1 MFINDLFL
9 LSSFQNAS
17 LVVAPL
23 AITSDR
29 KEVIDF
35 TEPFFTTGS
44 SIIMRRYSDR
54 HSMFHLLSP
63 LSLFVWMLMVVV
75 FLVISMTLYVVDRL
89 APGSANDNG
98 KHRLT
103 ASDSLWF
110 TFASMVLRVTD
121 IVPRSISSR
130 ILAGSVWLFSI
141 IMIPTYTVNLAA
153 FLTVSRFN
161 APIQSIQDLAT
172 QSHVSYGTVRGSHVS
187 AFFENSKLP
196 HFQRMWYAM
205 NSGDQWMVND
215 TEQGFQRVTS
225 SLGDYAFLWET
236 YQIRLRTSVQCD
248 LYEVGHTF
256 GLREYGLGVPQ
267 GTHYRDK
274 LSIAILRLREN
285 GKLQELEHR

>member
-1 MFINDLFL
+1 M
-9 LSSFQNAS
+9 QRH
-17 LVVAPL
+17 
-23 AITSDR
+23 TQ
-29 KEVIDF
+29 
-35 TEPFFTTGS
+35 
-44 SIIMRRYSDR
+44 R

-63 LSLFVWMLMVVV
+63 LSLFVWGLMVVV

-89 APGSANDNG
+89 APGNG
-98 KHRLT
+98 NESSKHRLT

-130 ILAGSVWLFSI
+130 ILAGSLWLFSI
-141 IMIPTYTVNLAA
+141 IMISTYTANLAA
-153 FLTVSRFN
+153 FLTVFRFS
-161 APIQSIQDLAT
+161 APVQSIQDLAL

-196 HFQRMWYAM
+196 HFQRMWHVM
-205 NSGDQWMVND
+205 SSGDQSGMVNS
-215 TEQGFQRVTS
+215 TLEGFDMVSRS
-225 SLGDYAFLWET
+225 AGDYAFLWET
-236 YQIRLRTSVQCD
+236 YQIRLRTSVHCD
-248 LYEVGHTF
+248 LYEVGETF